1 MEQNVANVEEVE
13 QAVEEIVETT
23 KPKISW
29 GKIALVAT
37 GVGAL
42 VLGGIALVKKL
53 KDGKKAKTEEVKE
66 EETNDKDW
74 TEKLEEVANEKSIDE
89 LAE

>member
-53 KDGKKAKTEEVKE
+53 KSNKKAKTEEVSA
-66 EETNDKDW
+66 ETDDKDW

>member
-53 KDGKKAKTEEVKE
+53 KSNKKAKTEEVSV
-66 EETNDKDW
+66 ETDDKDW